1 MGMFGLKLLENYIL
15 QVKLVLSPWWKWKRQ
30 LVCVF
35 IYFYHQSEL
44 TFPTINIWPDI
55 WCHSMLKRIQ
65 LSVLLIKHSYSVHST
80 IIFLDSYLGTSV
92 KNAVVTVPAYFNDS
106 QRQVNIV
113 FVTFGKCL
121 RSHLSW
127 GEDNEIISPV

>member
-1 MGMFGLKLLENYIL
+1 
-15 QVKLVLSPWWKWKRQ
+15 
-30 LVCVF
+30 
-35 IYFYHQSEL
+35 
-44 TFPTINIWPDI
+44 
-55 WCHSMLKRIQ
+55 MLKRIQ

-121 RSHLSW
+121 RSHLS
-127 GEDNEIISPV
+127 